1 MGTEEP
7 FRRVGII
14 MAGGSGERFWP
25 LSRQNHPKQ
34 LLNLTSETKNM
45 LQEAVERLIP
55 LIAPEHIYVVTGGHL
70 VKAIRGAGV
79 GVSDENVVAEPCKRD
94 TAGCLVFAAAHI
106 LAKYGGDGSKL
117 SMAVV
122 TADHQIGAPELFC
135 KTIDASLHVAETQGA
150 LVTHGIVP
158 TRPDTG
164 FGYIQE
170 SSDEG
175 EAMKVGGIRMAKAE
189 AFHEKP
195 NEEKAE
201 DFIATGHYFWN
212 SGMFFWR
219 VDTFVEEM
227 RLARPE
233 MADVIEGMAKSIED
247 GDNDRAT
254 GLFEALEG
262 ISIDYALMEHSN
274 NVIVVR
280 AEYPWDDVGSW
291 PSLDRTRERDEH
303 GNVGIG
309 NPVILDSEN
318 TIVYN
323 DVGEEAMSVS
333 VIGVRDLVV
342 VVSKDGVLVVP
353 KDQAMH
359 VRDGVKALRARGS
372 KHV

>member
-1 MGTEEP
+1 MTTEHSCT
-7 FRRVGII
+7 RVAII

-25 LSRQNHPKQ
+25 LSRQHRPKQ
-34 LLNLTSETKNM
+34 LLNLTSDTKNM
-45 LQEAVERLIP
+45 LQEAVERLTP
-55 LIAPEHIYVVTGGHL
+55 LIAPEHIYVVTGEHL
-70 VKAIRGAGV
+70 VDAIQTAGV
-79 GVSDENVVAEPCKRD
+79 GIAADNVVAEPCKRD
-94 TAGCLVFAAAHI
+94 TAGCLIFAAAHI
-106 LAKYGGDGSKL
+106 LARYGGDGSNVL
-117 SMAVV
+117 MAVV
-122 TADHQIGAPELFC
+122 TADHEIGEPHLFRS
-135 KTIDASLHVAETQGA
+135 TIDASLHVAETQEA

-164 FGYIQE
+164 FGYIEE
-170 SSDEG
+170 SSEPG
-175 EAMKVGGIRMAKAE
+175 EAFEVGGIRMAKAE

-219 VDTFVEEM
+219 VDTFVNEM
-227 RLARPE
+227 QLARPE
-233 MADVIEGMAKSIED
+233 MAEAIRAMAKSIGQQD
-247 GDNDRAT
+247 KGTTRT
-254 GLFEALEG
+254 LFEKLEG
-262 ISIDYALMEHSN
+262 ISIDYALMEHSQ

-291 PSLDRTRERDEH
+291 PSLDRTRERDEQ

-323 DVGEEAMSVS
+323 DLGEDAMSVS

-342 VVSKDGVLVVP
+342 VVSEDGILVVP
-353 KDQAMH
+353 KDKAMH
-359 VRDGVKALRARGS
+359 VRDAVKELRARGS

>member
-1 MGTEEP
+1 
-7 FRRVGII
+7 
-14 MAGGSGERFWP
+14 
-25 LSRQNHPKQ
+25 
-34 LLNLTSETKNM
+34 
-45 LQEAVERLIP
+45 
-55 LIAPEHIYVVTGGHL
+55 
-70 VKAIRGAGV
+70 
-79 GVSDENVVAEPCKRD
+79 
-94 TAGCLVFAAAHI
+94 
-106 LAKYGGDGSKL
+106 
-117 SMAVV
+117 MAVV
-122 TADHQIGAPELFC
+122 TADHEIGEPHLFRS
-135 KTIDASLHVAETQGA
+135 TIDASLHVAETQEA

-164 FGYIQE
+164 FGYIEE
-170 SSDEG
+170 SSEPG
-175 EAMKVGGIRMAKAE
+175 EAFEVVGIRMAKAE

-219 VDTFVEEM
+219 VDTFVNEM
-227 RLARPE
+227 QLARPE
-233 MADVIEGMAKSIED
+233 MAEAIRAMAKSIGQQD
-247 GDNDRAT
+247 KGTTRT
-254 GLFEALEG
+254 LFEKLEG
-262 ISIDYALMEHSN
+262 ISIDYALMEHSQ

-291 PSLDRTRERDEH
+291 PSLDRTRERDEQ

-323 DVGEEAMSVS
+323 DLGEDAMSVS

-342 VVSKDGVLVVP
+342 VVSEDGILVVP
-353 KDQAMH
+353 KDKAMH
-359 VRDGVKALRARGS
+359 VRDAVKELRARGS